1 MDRQEPVEELDW
13 DAIEKQV
20 ELYDRGDRSPLSIQ
34 AKRLDMAFRDGY
46 EQCEDDHEIIAKQM
60 EMLLTFPAGNA

>member
-13 DAIEKQV
+13 DAIEKQI
-20 ELYDRGDRSPLSIQ
+20 ELYDKGDRSFLSLQ

-46 EQCEDDHEIIAKQM
+46 EQCESDHELIAKQM
-60 EMLLTFPAGNA
+60 EILLTHPAGNA

>member
-13 DAIEKQV
+13 DAIEKQI
-20 ELYDRGDRSPLSIQ
+20 ELYDSGDRSFLSLQ

-46 EQCEDDHEIIAKQM
+46 EQCESDHEIIAKQM
-60 EMLLTFPAGNA
+60 AIMMTQPAGNA